1 MSLEKM
7 LEEGIDEGS
16 RAVDIYKMTCALS
29 NKIGVNNDFGKIQVE
44 TLMIRFNAEKVR
56 PPLNLEG
63 SNGLLQHVR
72 NAIDYISKNPK
83 TERMWPSITEF
94 QQDWA
99 KKSEE
104 EARSNTKLTA
114 LTGVV
119 QPASYVDTFNQ
130 THISK
135 SISESMED
143 GDSILQASGNSNVNV
158 PKDPDALREEEG
170 GEPGKRSFSDTG
182 NGRRLVDSFGAGIRY
197 TEGIGWFHWDE
208 EYWKPDV
215 EKLEIQELAKKLS
228 RYIAGEIV
236 KYDDTDAQTNVIK
249 WAQQAKSNTRIKG
262 AIENANSDPRIR
274 VPVERWDSHENYLG
288 VRNGVVDLRTGE
300 LLKGKAD
307 LYITRRAP
315 VGYNRGQTNTRWQQF
330 LDFATGGDKE
340 FQDWIQRA
348 AGYSLTGSSKYDV
361 MFLVYGPPGSG
372 KNTLVEAIVK
382 CLGTSQYAWPMST
395 DVLSGDTQNNSDQYH
410 WAELRG
416 RRVVWI
422 DELPDSERLKE
433 SAVKKLTGSS
443 EVSARSPGERP
454 FSFQSQAKLW
464 LTTNH
469 RPIITDDAMWRRIRP
484 IPLTRVPEVPDPGLK
499 EYIFDEDGGLPAV
512 LSWAVEGAI
521 KVLGSASRDAL
532 GWCSVVSEAASIYRK
547 NEDRI
552 GLFLA
557 EETKEADGASTPIR
571 NLYTV
576 YRVWSDERGE
586 KAMTQIA
593 FFRKLSE
600 RGLKVDGSGT
610 RAIINGFSLV
620 PRAVPSGEVDWGLA
634 VRSAKF

>member
-1 MSLEKM
+1 
-7 LEEGIDEGS
+7 
-16 RAVDIYKMTCALS
+16 
-29 NKIGVNNDFGKIQVE
+29 
-44 TLMIRFNAEKVR
+44 
-56 PPLNLEG
+56 
-63 SNGLLQHVR
+63 
-72 NAIDYISKNPK
+72 
-83 TERMWPSITEF
+83 
-94 QQDWA
+94 
-99 KKSEE
+99 
-104 EARSNTKLTA
+104 
-114 LTGVV
+114 
-119 QPASYVDTFNQ
+119 
-130 THISK
+130 
-135 SISESMED
+135 
-143 GDSILQASGNSNVNV
+143 
-158 PKDPDALREEEG
+158 
-170 GEPGKRSFSDTG
+170 
-182 NGRRLVDSFGAGIRY
+182 
-197 TEGIGWFHWDE
+197 
-208 EYWKPDV
+208 
-215 EKLEIQELAKKLS
+215 
-228 RYIAGEIV
+228 
-236 KYDDTDAQTNVIK
+236 
-249 WAQQAKSNTRIKG
+249 
-262 AIENANSDPRIR
+262 
-274 VPVERWDSHENYLG
+274 
-288 VRNGVVDLRTGE
+288 
-300 LLKGKAD
+300 
-307 LYITRRAP
+307 
-315 VGYNRGQTNTRWQQF
+315 
-330 LDFATGGDKE
+330 
-340 FQDWIQRA
+340 
-348 AGYSLTGSSKYDV
+348 

-521 KVLGSASRDAL
+521 KVLGSATRDAL

-557 EETKEADGASTPIR
+557 EETKEAEGASTPIR

-586 KAMTQIA
+586 KSMTQIA

-634 VRSAKF
+634 VRSSKF